1 MREDLA
7 REFPEAGRASAW
19 MRGRFGGRRPVFW
32 DEPIPWAAVSGIGA
46 GFLVAAVAQ
55 AIVGLATQAFHS
67 LGGGPLP
74 FTLFSL
80 TSVAATAAA
89 SAVTLGIG
97 GIAAFAL
104 YLAYLAFGVALGI
117 PGVMAFCERSGEFA
131 FPLPLP
137 DQCTPLS
144 FVTSL
149 WPQLVGI
156 GIGIAVSRAVVPRGA
171 GINSLL
177 RIAGGFAIA
186 QFVMSQVWSAT
197 VETANPLAS
206 GLTFAAGLA
215 AAAVAA
221 GVLAAQVPRGIR
233 NAVIVGGIWLV
244 PWLTLQIPLGLRSL
258 EPTLPAEFV
267 GPIILTMAMPPIAVA
282 CLVLSAAITSRARFI
297 PRDAA

>member
-7 REFPEAGRASAW
+7 RGFPEAGRASTS
-19 MRGRFGGRRPVFW
+19 MRARIDGLRSVFW
-32 DEPIPWAAVSGIGA
+32 NEPITWAAVSGIGA
-46 GFLVAAVAQ
+46 GFLVTAVAQ
-55 AIVGLATQAFHS
+55 AVVGLANQAFQA
-67 LGGGPLP
+67 LGGPLP

-80 TSVAATAAA
+80 TAIAATAAA
-89 SAVTLGIG
+89 TAVTLGIG
-97 GIAAFAL
+97 GIVAFAL
-104 YLAYLAFGVALGI
+104 YLGYLAFGVALGI
-117 PGVMAFCERSGEFA
+117 PGVMAFCERSGGVA
-131 FPLPLP
+131 FPLALP
-137 DQCTPLS
+137 DQCTPLG

-156 GIGIAVSRAVVPRGA
+156 GLGIALSRAIAARGA

-177 RIAGGFAIA
+177 RIAGGYAIA

-197 VETANPLAS
+197 VAQTATPLAS
-206 GLTFAAGLA
+206 GLTFGAGLA

-221 GVLAAQVPRGIR
+221 GALAAQLPRGIR
-233 NAVIVGGIWLV
+233 NAGIVGGIPLV
-244 PWLTLQIPLGLRSL
+244 PWLTLQIPLGLQSL

-267 GPIILTMAMPPIAVA
+267 GPIVLTMAMPPIAVA